1 LTMYRNA
8 AKWYLQRI
16 TGGLLLFLLAAHFW
30 VEHFMTAPARRGDL
44 TYQVIVARVS
54 NPLWQA
60 IDISFL
66 VVALYHGLNGFRD
79 IILDYDILGRRAVK
93 VLTAALVLVGLVW
106 AWWGITAFRHL

>member
-1 LTMYRNA
+1 MSRNA
-8 AKWYLQRI
+8 IKWYVQRI

-66 VVALYHGLNGFRD
+66 VIALYHGLNGLRD
-79 IILDYDILGRRAVK
+79 IILDYDFLGRRAVK
-93 VLTAALVLVGLVW
+93 VLTVALVFVGLLW

>member
-1 LTMYRNA
+1 MYRNA